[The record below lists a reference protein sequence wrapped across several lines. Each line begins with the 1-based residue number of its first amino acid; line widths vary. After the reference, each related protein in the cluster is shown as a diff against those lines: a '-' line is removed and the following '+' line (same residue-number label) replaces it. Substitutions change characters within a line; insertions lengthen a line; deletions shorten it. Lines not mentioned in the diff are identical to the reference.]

1 MIFWNL
7 INVTVFFFII
17 MIITRHQ
24 LGLDRPVSASSNSL
38 FKGLPIRLSPFGTEI
53 IIISDILLLLYLLN
67 VVASV
72 ICIFLVS
79 RQLVRLPVLPNF
91 FSSILWSNKVYRAVP
106 MKNFSSID
114 VSRFLSFFSKV
125 PNFAYIKELEKP
137 VCYTLLFLK
146 ISGKKLVWN
155 YCLEFIV
162 FGQFFYICWIFFS
175 FL

>member
-53 IIISDILLLLYLLN
+53 IIISDILLLLYLLH

-79 RQLVRLPVLPNF
+79 RQLVRLPVPPNF
-91 FSSILWSNKVYRAVP
+91 FFIHFV
-106 MKNFSSID
+106 
-114 VSRFLSFFSKV
+114 
-125 PNFAYIKELEKP
+125 IKEGVAGCSYEKFQLYW
-137 VCYTLLFLK
+137 C
-146 ISGKKLVWN
+146 
-155 YCLEFIV
+155 
-162 FGQFFYICWIFFS
+162 
-175 FL
+175 